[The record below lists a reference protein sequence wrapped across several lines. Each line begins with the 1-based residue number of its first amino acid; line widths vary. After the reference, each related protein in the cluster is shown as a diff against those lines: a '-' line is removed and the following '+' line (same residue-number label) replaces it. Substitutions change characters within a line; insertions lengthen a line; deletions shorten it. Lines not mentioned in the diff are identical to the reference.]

1 MKTQDQA
8 KNKVNYP
15 KSPKISSVQKWVMV
29 AMVPVFGFLIACGK
43 SNTNEIDQ
51 NNAYQNCSN
60 CSNFT
65 PPGSGNEFLKS
76 TSQDQ
81 YGMVQLNLS
90 MMYQLYGTSG
100 FNAATSNYATFVQS
114 YAGLVAAIGNVVFN
128 QNFTMNTS
136 NVVNQNNNTCLI
148 PMGTYTVRTVQ
159 AGQWGNAGVSSM
171 RLELAGPAY
180 VTMAIPRG
188 QISTIN
194 AATTALNA
202 SGRLHGQAVVET
214 INGSPCQIIF
224 NIQ

>member
-1 MKTQDQA
+1 MKTKYQLENQKA
-8 KNKVNYP
+8 NLKNPY
-15 KSPKISSVQKWVMV
+15 VQKWVI
-29 AMVPVFGFLIACGK
+29 ATLVPVMGLLIACGK
-43 SNTNEIDQ
+43 SNTNEIDK
-51 NNAYQNCSN
+51 NNAFQNCSN

-81 YGMVQLNLS
+81 YGIVQLNLS
-90 MMYQLYGTSG
+90 MMYQLYGNSG
-100 FNAATSNYATFVQS
+100 FNSAVSNYATFVQS
-114 YAGLVAAIGNVVFN
+114 YAGMVAAMGTVVFN
-128 QNFTMNTS
+128 QNFTINTS

-148 PMGTYTVRTVQ
+148 PAGAYTVRTVQ
-159 AGQWGNAGVSSM
+159 AGQWSSAGVSSM
-171 RLELAGPAY
+171 RLELMGPAY

-194 AATTALNA
+194 AATSALNA
-202 SGRLHGQAVVET
+202 SGRLQGQAVVES

>member
-1 MKTQDQA
+1 MKTQYQPENTT
-8 KNKVNYP
+8 KFP
-15 KSPKISSVQKWVMV
+15 KKSSVQKWVIASLV
-29 AMVPVFGFLIACGK
+29 PAMGLLIACGK
-43 SNTNEIDQ
+43 SNTNEIDK

-60 CSNFT
+60 CTNFT

-81 YGMVQLNLS
+81 YGMVQINLS
-90 MMYQLYGTSG
+90 MMYQLYGNSG
-100 FNAATSNYATFVQS
+100 FNAANTTYATFVQS
-114 YAGLVAAIGNVVFN
+114 YAGMVAAIGNVVFN

-148 PMGTYTVRTVQ
+148 PAGTYTVRTVQ
-159 AGQWGNAGVSSM
+159 AGQWSSAGVSSM
-171 RLELAGPAY
+171 RLELVGPAY

-194 AATTALNA
+194 AATSSLNA
-202 SGRLHGQAVVET
+202 SGRLQGQAVVET